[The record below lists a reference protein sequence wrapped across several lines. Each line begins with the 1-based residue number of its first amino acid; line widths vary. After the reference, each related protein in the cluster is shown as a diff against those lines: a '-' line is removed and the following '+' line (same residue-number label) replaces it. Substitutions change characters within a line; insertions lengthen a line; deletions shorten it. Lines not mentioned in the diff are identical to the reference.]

1 MNTLILGTTNETP
14 NLEDHRTLDDA
25 ELDAVTGG
33 LVVNSIIGILIGQ
46 LNPKIEPAEKH
57 WFNGG

>member
-1 MNTLILGTTNETP
+1 MTTP
-14 NLEDHRTLDDA
+14 NNNYSASNRELQND

-33 LVVNSIIGILIGQ
+33 FVVNAIIGIMIGQ
-46 LNPKIEPAEKH
+46 LNVPLNSKPAPEKH

>member
-1 MNTLILGTTNETP
+1 MTTP
-14 NLEDHRTLDDA
+14 NNNHSASNRELQND

-33 LVVNSIIGILIGQ
+33 LVVNSIIGIMIGQ
-46 LNPKIEPAEKH
+46 LNEPLNSKPALEKH

>member
-1 MNTLILGTTNETP
+1 MGKTTNHTS
-14 NLEDHRTLDDA
+14 NFGHAAFEDRTLDDA

-46 LNPKIEPAEKH
+46 LNPKIEPVDKH